1 MWREPSGSDRLSDF
15 KQSVARVYLPR
26 GKQFLPV
33 NLAGGGESD
42 DMSTS
47 VQPQTDQPP
56 RGDKPLRWYKQLT
69 PAQWKA
75 FIAAWIGYAL
85 DGFDFVLITLVL
97 TDIKQEFGLTL
108 IQATS
113 LISAAFISR
122 WFGGLVLGAM
132 GDRYGRKLAMITS
145 IVLFSF
151 GTLACGLA
159 PGYTTLFI
167 ARLIIGIGMAGEYGS
182 SSTYVMESWP
192 KNMRNKA
199 SGFLISGFS
208 IGAVLAAQAYSY
220 VVPAF
225 GWRMLFYIGLLP
237 IIFALW
243 LRKNLPEAEDWEKAQ
258 IKQQQSKQTKDRN
271 MVDILYRSNLSY
283 LNIALTLFAAAAL
296 YACFT
301 GMVSTPVVVLL
312 GILCAAVF
320 IYFMVQTSGD
330 RWPTGVMLMV
340 VVFCAFLY
348 SWPIQALLPT
358 YLKMDLGYDPHT
370 VGNVLF
376 FSGFGAAVG
385 CCVGGFL
392 GDWLGTRKAYVTS
405 LLISQLLIIPLFAIQ
420 GSSILFLGGLL
431 FLQQMLGQGI
441 AGLLPKLLGG
451 YFDTEQRAAG
461 LGFTYNV
468 GALGG
473 ALAPILGASIAQH
486 LSLGTALGSLSFS
499 LTFVVIL
506 LIGFDMPSRV
516 QRWVRPSGLRM
527 VDAIDGKPFSGAVG
541 PNHVSV
547 VTQK

>member
-1 MWREPSGSDRLSDF
+1 
-15 KQSVARVYLPR
+15 
-26 GKQFLPV
+26 
-33 NLAGGGESD
+33 
-42 DMSTS
+42 MSTS
-47 VQPQTDQPP
+47 VQS
-56 RGDKPLRWYKQLT
+56 RGGKHLPGGRKPSRWYKQLT
-69 PAQWKA
+69 SPQWKA
-75 FIAAWIGYAL
+75 FIAAWVGYVL
-85 DGFDFVLITLVL
+85 DGFDFVIITLVL

-108 IQATS
+108 LEASS

-122 WFGGLVLGAM
+122 WIGGLVLGSM

-145 IVLFSF
+145 IVLFSV

-159 PGYTTLFI
+159 SGYTMLFI
-167 ARLIIGIGMAGEYGS
+167 ARLVIGIGMAGEYGS

-220 VVPAF
+220 IVPAF

-243 LRKNLPEAEDWEKAQ
+243 LRKNLPEAEDWETARR
-258 IKQQQSKQTKDRN
+258 KQKVARQQKELN
-271 MVDILYRSNLSY
+271 MVDILYCSSLRT
-283 LNIALTLFAAAAL
+283 LNIGLTLFAAVAL
-296 YACFT
+296 YLCFT
-301 GMVSTPVVVLL
+301 GMVSTLTVVIL
-312 GILCAAVF
+312 GVLCAAIF
-320 IYFMVQTSGD
+320 IYFMIQTSGE
-330 RWPTGVMLMV
+330 RWPTGVMLMLT
-340 VVFCAFLY
+340 VFCAFLY

-376 FSGFGAAVG
+376 FSGFGAAAG

-392 GDWLGTRKAYVTS
+392 GDWLGTRKAYVAS
-405 LLISQLLIIPLFAIQ
+405 LLVSQLLIIPLFAIQ
-420 GSSILFLGGLL
+420 GSDILFLGGLL

-451 YFDTEQRAAG
+451 YFDTEHRAAG

-473 ALAPILGASIAQH
+473 ALAPILGASISRH

-516 QRWVRPSGLRM
+516 QRWIRPSGLRM
-527 VDAIDGKPFSGAVG
+527 TDAIDGKPFSGAIRA
-541 PNHVSV
+541 NAERAM
-547 VTQK
+547 TRE

>member
-1 MWREPSGSDRLSDF
+1 
-15 KQSVARVYLPR
+15 
-26 GKQFLPV
+26 
-33 NLAGGGESD
+33 
-42 DMSTS
+42 MSTS
-47 VQPQTDQPP
+47 VQPQTDKRP
-56 RGDKPLRWYKQLT
+56 RRDKPLRWYKQLT

-220 VVPAF
+220 VIPAF

-258 IKQQQSKQTKDRN
+258 SKHQQSKQAKDRN

-527 VDAIDGKPFSGAVG
+527 VDAIDGKPFSGATGPVG
-541 PNHVSV
+541 ASV